1 MKNACEIMIEVAVK
15 EKIEEE
21 KKRVKQLERMAKSM
35 EKFKKHIEEIDAYV
49 EKELI
54 AGKGEA
60 ELMIDHYWGRDWGDC
75 EGFWY
80 FARKSYRYSS
90 SKPYWDNHRET
101 ESFPLDSY
109 INYLREHGFTVEK
122 VERPFTAYSSTLK
135 SSTRMEGITLKIS
148 V

>member
-15 EKIEEE
+15 NEIEEE
-21 KKRVKQLERMAKSM
+21 KKQLEQFAKITKAM
-35 EKFKKHIEEIDAYV
+35 EKFQKHIEEIDAYV

-54 AGKGEA
+54 AGNGKA
-60 ELMIDHYWGRDWGDC
+60 ELMIDRYWGDC

-90 SKPYWDNHRET
+90 SKPYWSNHRET
-101 ESFPLDSY
+101 ESFPLDFY
-109 INYLREHGFTVEK
+109 INYLREHGYTVER
-122 VERPFTAYSSTLK
+122 VERPFFAYSSTLK